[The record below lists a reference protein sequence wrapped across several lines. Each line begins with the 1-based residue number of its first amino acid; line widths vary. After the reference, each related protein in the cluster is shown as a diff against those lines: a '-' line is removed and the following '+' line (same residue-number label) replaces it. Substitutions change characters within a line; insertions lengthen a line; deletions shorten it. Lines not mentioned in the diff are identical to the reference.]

1 MRIPSVLILAALL
14 LPLSLPAQSIFLE
27 AEGFGNIGGWT
38 NDNQSVSQ
46 MGSPYLIAHGLGRPV
61 ADAETVFEA
70 PEAGEYRLW
79 VRTRDWTR
87 PWGRTESPGR
97 FQVIVNGKP
106 SEETFG
112 TKTEEWAWQDGGT
125 VNLTKGENKISL
137 HDLTGFEGRC
147 DAIYLTRDLD
157 AEAPEP
163 TADFRRKAL
172 GIKASA
178 LRLRSG
184 TGDGDGTAL
193 RLRSGTGQRRSG
205 TRKFDFVVVGGGIA
219 GICAAITAARLGST
233 VALVQNRPVLGGNN
247 SSEIRVGL
255 SGLIYKEPYPQLGRL
270 MDEIGGIGYWT
281 NVEAQ
286 RDPDS
291 PRSKHILDVLEKH
304 PEKHIHNA
312 GPASNYED
320 EKKLQA
326 VLNEPNITLFLS
338 KEVISAKT
346 RGGKIR
352 SVVAKDI
359 FTSEEIILKGRLF
372 ADCTGDANLGF
383 LAGAD
388 YRMGRES
395 RAETGET
402 QAPEK
407 ADSLT
412 MGTLVQ
418 WFASALRLRSGTEDG
433 SGAGDGDGTGFPEC
447 PWAIQFNDSTCI
459 PIVHGEWDWETGLGR
474 DQVAEIERIRDHGL
488 RAVYGNWA
496 YLKNSPKY
504 KEQFEDK
511 QLEWVACIGGKRES
525 RRLMGDV
532 ILKEQ
537 DFTENVQY
545 DDASFTATWGMD
557 LHYPKPEPGM
567 EGEEPFRAISV
578 TKHHADYAVPYR
590 CLYSRN
596 IDNLLMAGRDI
607 SVTHAAL
614 GTIRVMRTGGMMGEV
629 VGMAASICKDHR
641 CTPRGVYQKHLPELK
656 ALMTAGV
663 PFANIVKPNKVQQ
676 DWAEAE
682 IGVLLHLD
690 MPVFHPEYNHREYGT
705 HPDPATFNPTELNTD
720 QWLETAAK
728 LGAKYAVLTAK
739 HGSGFTLWPTS
750 THDYNISR
758 SPWKDGKGDIV
769 KDFVNS
775 CHKYGIKPG
784 IYANM
789 ATNGYLWVDNPGLV
803 QPGSPITQEQYSDII
818 MRQLTELWGN
828 YGPLFEVWFDG
839 GILSPAQ
846 GGADVSSLIKK
857 LQPEAIA
864 FQGPYGYDNMIRW
877 VGNEVGTAPDPCW
890 ATADSTTNSDGV
902 KVVTGLNGRPDAP
915 FWCPGESDF
924 TLRRQS
930 AFGGGWIW
938 HEGQDDMMYS
948 IEELMDK
955 YETSVGR
962 NTNMLLGL
970 VIDNRGL
977 IPDADVKQAEKYGE
991 AIRKRYGNPCAETS
1005 GKGALVELNLKTPTL
1020 VDRAILQEEIA
1031 EGERVLTWHLE
1042 GAKPDGTTIRLCEG
1056 TNIGHKRIA
1065 RFEPVEL
1072 SSLKLVLDSYKAEPL
1087 IRRMAA
1093 FNTNE

>member
-1 MRIPSVLILAALL
+1 M
-14 LPLSLPAQSIFLE
+14 
-27 AEGFGNIGGWT
+27 
-38 NDNQSVSQ
+38 
-46 MGSPYLIAHGLGRPV
+46 
-61 ADAETVFEA
+61 
-70 PEAGEYRLW
+70 
-79 VRTRDWTR
+79 
-87 PWGRTESPGR
+87 
-97 FQVIVNGKP
+97 
-106 SEETFG
+106 
-112 TKTEEWAWQDGGT
+112 
-125 VNLTKGENKISL
+125 
-137 HDLTGFEGRC
+137 
-147 DAIYLTRDLD
+147 
-157 AEAPEP
+157 
-163 TADFRRKAL
+163 
-172 GIKASA
+172 
-178 LRLRSG
+178 
-184 TGDGDGTAL
+184 
-193 RLRSGTGQRRSG
+193 
-205 TRKFDFVVVGGGIA
+205 
-219 GICAAITAARLGST
+219 
-233 VALVQNRPVLGGNN
+233 ALVQNRPVLGGNN

-286 RDPDS
+286 QDPDS
-291 PRSKHILDVLEKH
+291 PRSKHIIDVLEKH

-320 EKKLQA
+320 DKKLQA

-338 KEVISAKT
+338 KEVISAKM

-412 MGTLVQ
+412 MGTSVQ
-418 WFASALRLRSGTEDG
+418 WFASALRLRSGAG
-433 SGAGDGDGTGFPEC
+433 NSSGTGDGTGFPEC

-557 LHYPKPEPGM
+557 LHYPKPEQGM

-864 FQGPYGYDNMIRW
+864 FQGPYGYDNLIRW

-930 AFGGGWIW
+930 AFGGGWMW

-977 IPDADVKQAEKYGE
+977 IPDADVRQAEKYGE
-991 AIRKRYGNPCAETS
+991 AIRKRYGTPCAETS
-1005 GKGALVELNLKTPTL
+1005 GKGAQLELNLKTPTL
-1020 VDRAILQEEIA
+1020 VDRAIIQEEIA

-1042 GAKPDGTTIRLCEG
+1042 GAKPDGTFVEVEG
-1056 TNIGHKRIA
+1056 S
-1065 RFEPVEL
+1065 EL
-1072 SSLKLVLDSYKAEPL
+1072 P
-1087 IRRMAA
+1087 
-1093 FNTNE
+1093 F

>member
-125 VNLTKGENKISL
+125 VTLTKGENKISL

-147 DAIYLTRDLD
+147 DAIYLTQDLD

-163 TADFRRKAL
+163 TVDFRRKAL
-172 GIKASA
+172 GIKAS
-178 LRLRSG
+178 
-184 TGDGDGTAL
+184 AL

-255 SGLIYKEPYPQLGRL
+255 SGLIYKEPYPKLGRL

-286 RDPDS
+286 QDPDS

-320 EKKLQA
+320 DKKLQA

-412 MGTLVQ
+412 MGTSVQ
-418 WFASALRLRSGTEDG
+418 WFASALRLRSGNGNSSGTGED
-433 SGAGDGDGTGFPEC
+433 DGTGFPEC

-758 SPWKDGKGDIV
+758 SPWKDGEGDIV

-818 MRQLTELWGN
+818 VRQLTELWGN

-846 GGADVSSLIKK
+846 GGADVLSLIKK

-864 FQGPYGYDNMIRW
+864 FQGPYGYDNLIRW

-902 KVVTGLNGRPDAP
+902 KVVTGLYGRPDAP

-924 TLRRQS
+924 TLRKQS

-1020 VDRAILQEEIA
+1020 VDRAIIQEEIA

-1072 SSLKLVLDSYKAEPL
+1072 SSLKLVVDSYKAEPL

>member
-1 MRIPSVLILAALL
+1 
-14 LPLSLPAQSIFLE
+14 
-27 AEGFGNIGGWT
+27 
-38 NDNQSVSQ
+38 
-46 MGSPYLIAHGLGRPV
+46 
-61 ADAETVFEA
+61 
-70 PEAGEYRLW
+70 
-79 VRTRDWTR
+79 
-87 PWGRTESPGR
+87 
-97 FQVIVNGKP
+97 
-106 SEETFG
+106 
-112 TKTEEWAWQDGGT
+112 
-125 VNLTKGENKISL
+125 
-137 HDLTGFEGRC
+137 
-147 DAIYLTRDLD
+147 
-157 AEAPEP
+157 
-163 TADFRRKAL
+163 
-172 GIKASA
+172 
-178 LRLRSG
+178 
-184 TGDGDGTAL
+184 
-193 RLRSGTGQRRSG
+193 
-205 TRKFDFVVVGGGIA
+205 
-219 GICAAITAARLGST
+219 
-233 VALVQNRPVLGGNN
+233 
-247 SSEIRVGL
+247 
-255 SGLIYKEPYPQLGRL
+255 
-270 MDEIGGIGYWT
+270 MDEIGGIGHWT
-281 NVEAQ
+281 NREAQ
-286 RDPDS
+286 KDPDS
-291 PRSKHILDVLEKH
+291 PRSRHILDIIKKH
-304 PEKHIHNA
+304 PEKLIHNA

-320 EKKLQA
+320 DKKLEA
-326 VLNEPNITLFLS
+326 ILNEPNITLFLS
-338 KEVISAKT
+338 KQAISAKT

-352 SVVAKDI
+352 SIVAKDI
-359 FTSEEIILKGRLF
+359 FTSEEIVLKGRLF

-383 LAGAD
+383 MAGAD

-395 RAETGET
+395 KAETGET

-412 MGTLVQ
+412 MGTSVQ
-418 WFASALRLRSGTEDG
+418 WFASDADPSN
-433 SGAGDGDGTGFPEC
+433 SFPEC
-447 PWAIQFNDSTCI
+447 PWAIQFTDSTCI

-474 DQVAEIERIRDHGL
+474 DQVEEIERIRDHGL

-496 YLKNSPKY
+496 YLKNSPKF

-511 QLEWVACIGGKRES
+511 RLEWVACIGGKRES

-567 EGEEPFRAISV
+567 EAEEPFRATSV
-578 TKHHADYAVPYR
+578 TKRHKDYAVPYR

-596 IDNLLMAGRDI
+596 IDNLMMAGRDI

-641 CTPRGVYQKHLPELK
+641 CSPRGVYQKYLPELK

-803 QPGSPITQEQYSDII
+803 QPGSPITQKQYSDII

-846 GGADVSSLIKK
+846 GGADVRSLIKK

-864 FQGPYGYDNMIRW
+864 FQGPYGYENLIRW

-930 AFGGGWIW
+930 AFGGGWMW
-938 HEGQDDMMYS
+938 HEGQDDMLYS

-991 AIRKRYGNPCAETS
+991 AIRQRYGTPCAETS
-1005 GKGALVELNLKTPTL
+1005 GKGSQLELNLKTPTV
-1020 VDRAILQEEIA
+1020 VDRVIIQEEIS
-1031 EGERVLTWHLE
+1031 EGERVLAWHLE
-1042 GAKPDGTTIRLCEG
+1042 GVLTDGSIVKLCDG

-1065 RFEPVEL
+1065 RFDPVEV
-1072 SSLKLVLDSYKAEPL
+1072 SSLRFVIDSYKAEPL
-1087 IRRMAA
+1087 IRRFAV
-1093 FNTNE
+1093 FRK

>member
-1 MRIPSVLILAALL
+1 MKRLLIFLIAALAT
-14 LPLSLPAQSIFLE
+14 LPQAKSQSIFLE
-27 AEGFGNIGGWT
+27 AEGFSDLGGWT
-38 NDNQSVSQ
+38 NDNQSMMQ

-61 ADAETVFEA
+61 ADAQTVFNA
-70 PEAGEYRLW
+70 PEEGTYRLW

-87 PWGRTESPGR
+87 TWGRTESPGR
-97 FQVIVNGKP
+97 FQVVINGKP
-106 SEETFG
+106 SSETFG

-125 VNLTKGENKISL
+125 VTLTKGENKISL

-147 DAIYLTRDLD
+147 DAIFLTKDMES
-157 AEAPEP
+157 EAPEP
-163 TADFRRKAL
+163 TTDFRRKAL

-178 LRLRSG
+178 LQLRSG
-184 TGDGDGTAL
+184 TGK
-193 RLRSGTGQRRSG
+193 RI
-205 TRKFDFVVVGGGIA
+205 RKYDFVVVGGGIA

-281 NVEAQ
+281 NREAQ
-286 RDPDS
+286 QNPDS
-291 PRSKHILDVLEKH
+291 PRSKHILDVLKKH

-320 EKKLQA
+320 DKKLEA

-338 KEVISAKT
+338 KQAISAKT

-352 SVVAKDI
+352 SIVVKDI
-359 FTSEEIILKGRLF
+359 FTSEETIIKGRLF

-383 LAGAD
+383 MAGAD

-412 MGTLVQ
+412 MGTSVQ

-433 SGAGDGDGTGFPEC
+433 SGTGDGTGFPEC
-447 PWAIQFNDSTCI
+447 PWAIQFTDSTCI

-474 DQVAEIERIRDHGL
+474 DQVEEIERIRDHGL

-496 YLKNSPKY
+496 YLKNSPKF
-504 KEQFEDK
+504 KEQFKD
-511 QLEWVACIGGKRES
+511 QRLEWVACIGGKRES

-567 EGEEPFRAISV
+567 EAEEPFRATSV
-578 TKHHADYAVPYR
+578 TKHHKDYAVPYR

-641 CTPRGVYQKHLPELK
+641 CSPRGVYQKYLPELK

-818 MRQLTELWGN
+818 VRQLTELWGN

-846 GGADVSSLIKK
+846 GGADVGSLIKK

-864 FQGPYGYDNMIRW
+864 FQGPYGYENLIRW

-930 AFGGGWIW
+930 SFGGGWIW
-938 HEGQDDMMYS
+938 HEGQDDMLYS
-948 IEELMDK
+948 IDELMDK

-991 AIRKRYGNPCAETS
+991 AIRQRYGTPCAETS
-1005 GKGALVELNLKTPTL
+1005 GKGSQLELNLKTPTV
-1020 VDRAILQEEIA
+1020 VDRVIIQEEIA

-1042 GAKPDGTTIRLCEG
+1042 GVRPDGSTATLCEG

-1065 RFEPVEL
+1065 RFNPVEV
-1072 SSLKLVLDSYKAEPL
+1072 SSLRLVIDSYKVEPI
-1087 IRRMAA
+1087 IRRLAA
-1093 FNTNE
+1093 FNTNG